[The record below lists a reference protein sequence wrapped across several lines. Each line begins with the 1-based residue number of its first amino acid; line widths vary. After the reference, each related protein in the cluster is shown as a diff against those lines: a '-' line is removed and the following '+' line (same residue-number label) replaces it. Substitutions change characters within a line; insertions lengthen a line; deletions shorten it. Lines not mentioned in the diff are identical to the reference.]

1 MMYLNGKSFNK
12 GIVKF
17 TDYKIYK
24 QQIIEIFNSYK
35 NLRGNLND
43 GIDVKSLEN
52 KISNLKNNQF
62 IIAVAGEVKAG
73 KSTFI
78 NSLIKEEILPTD
90 VLQATNALIEIFYSK
105 KPYLKITYASGKV
118 EVLEDETKDLLKE
131 KLKKVAAIPEE
142 YRDIPVNLIDLY
154 LLEYGNIPIIDEEFI
169 KYLEERSGI
178 ENLKEVRY
186 KLENYIMSRSK
197 DNIPIRI
204 ELGYPFSWEFD
215 EIRLVDMPGV
225 NAIGGVHDLSFT
237 FLEKANAILFIHPIK
252 PIESESL
259 KRFVSSVITNKSKE
273 TLFLILTHSAVF
285 FEEKERLLEEAKRI
299 YSSIISPDRI
309 FVVDSILKLIY
320 EDLEK
325 GKTLEEIKKQ
335 SRHKRKWVMYF
346 QDLAEEEGLE
356 EKKAFL
362 SYSGFEELIPVLE
375 NFLVSVPFLEL
386 TKILESILDGYKE
399 QISIYQETI
408 ELLQKQKRDREDF
421 LKEIERMQ
429 KGLKKLETYCYLI
442 LEEAATIFMGVH
454 SPIEARLNEF
464 KMTYYDIFLNT
475 KELEELRKYYR
486 DAENGLNQLVK
497 ENLKQISEFFR
508 KRLEQ
513 VGEQFKEEYNIS
525 VPKIDLS
532 AIEEACR
539 REVIRKEPII
549 EEKLESLLENWNF
562 LKPWKWF
569 KSERTKKII
578 VGSREIFDKEAFLK
592 ILRNSLLEN
601 FIEVV
606 EKLRD
611 EFYKAL
617 NFYKAKIGYI
627 LEEKRNRLENLK
639 KELKSNERI
648 DYEILMIEKKITL
661 IEKEVKK
668 IKALYKI
675 LQ

>member
-1 MMYLNGKSFNK
+1 MFLEAKSFNK
-12 GIVKF
+12 EVKKF
-17 TDYKIYK
+17 AEYKIYK
-24 QQIIEIFNSYK
+24 QQVIEIFENYK
-35 NLRGNLND
+35 NLKGALND
-43 GIDVKSLEN
+43 GVDVKSLEN
-52 KISNLKNNQF
+52 KIYNLKNNQF

-105 KPYLKITYASGKV
+105 KPYLKISYASGKT
-118 EVLEDETKDLLKE
+118 EILEDEAREVIKE
-131 KLKKVAAIPEE
+131 KLKKVASIPEE

-154 LLEYGNIPIIDEEFI
+154 ILEYGHIPIIDEDFI

-186 KLENYIMSRSK
+186 KLENYVMSRSK
-197 DNIPIRI
+197 DNIPVRI
-204 ELGYPFSWEFD
+204 ELGYPFPWEFD

-225 NAIGGVHDLSFT
+225 NAIGGVHDLSFA
-237 FLEKANAILFIHPIK
+237 FLEKSNAILFIHPIK
-252 PIESESL
+252 PVESESL
-259 KRFVSSVITNKSKE
+259 KRFVSSVITDKSKE
-273 TLFLILTHSAVF
+273 ALFLVLTHSAIF

-299 YSSIISPDRI
+299 YSSIIPSHRI
-309 FVVDSILKLIY
+309 FAVDSILKLIY
-320 EDLEK
+320 EDLNK
-325 GKTLEEIKKQ
+325 GKTLDEIKRE
-335 SRHKRKWVMYF
+335 SRHKRKWIIYF
-346 QDLAEEEGLE
+346 KDLAEEEGLE

-362 SYSGFEELIPVLE
+362 QYSGFEELIPVLE
-375 NFLVSVPFLEL
+375 NFLVSAPFSEL
-386 TKILESILDGYKE
+386 AKILEIILDGYKE

-408 ELLQKQKRDREDF
+408 KLLQTQKKDREEF
-421 LKEIERMQ
+421 LREIDRMQ

-442 LEEAATIFMGVH
+442 LEEAATVFMGVH
-454 SPIEARLNEF
+454 SPIEAQLNEI
-464 KMTYYDIFLNT
+464 KMKYYDVFLNA

-486 DAENGLNQLVK
+486 DAENSLNQLVK

-508 KRLEQ
+508 KKLEQ

-525 VPKIDLS
+525 IPKIDLA
-532 AIEEACR
+532 AIEETCR
-539 REVIRKEPII
+539 REVIKREPII
-549 EEKLESLLENWNF
+549 EEKVESLLENWNF

-578 VGSREIFDKEAFLK
+578 VGTKEIFDKEAFLK
-592 ILRNSLLEN
+592 ILCNNLLES

-611 EFYKAL
+611 EFYRAL

-627 LEEKRNRLENLK
+627 LEEKRDRLEDLK

-648 DYEILMIEKKITL
+648 DYEILMAEKKIAL
-661 IEKEVKK
+661 IEKEIKK
-668 IKALYKI
+668 IEGFLKI
-675 LQ
+675 LP